1 MTAIVTWNIQYGLG
15 CDGRFDLERIVATAR
30 AMGPMDVFCVQEVA
44 VGMPEMDRG
53 KGEDQAA
60 ALAAL
65 MPEFAPVFRP
75 ALDFAGAEDGK
86 RRQFGNMILSKLPVI
101 QVIAHPLPQPAAPG
115 VKHMRRQALEVVV
128 DTVAGPLRI
137 VTTHL
142 EFHSEAQRAAQV
154 ERLREMHAE
163 ASANER
169 RPPLAAGGAYVA
181 LPRPSAGLICGDF
194 NFPLDEPNYAR
205 MLAPF
210 ADDTPALVDA
220 WTARHGNRPHD
231 PTCGIHDAD
240 QWPQGPHARDFIFIS
255 SELAGAVREV
265 AVDTKTNASDHQ
277 PVRIVLER

>member
-15 CDGRFDLERIVATAR
+15 CDGCYDLKRIVETAR
-30 AMGPMDVFCVQEVA
+30 AMGPMDLFCVQEVA
-44 VGMPEMDRG
+44 VGMPEMDQG

-65 MPEFAPVFRP
+65 LPEFAPVFRP
-75 ALDFAGAEDGK
+75 ALDFAGADDGR
-86 RRQFGNMILSKLPVI
+86 RRQFGNMILSRLPVI

-128 DTVAGPLRI
+128 DTGAGPLRI
-137 VTTHL
+137 GTTHL
-142 EFHSEAQRAAQV
+142 EFHSEAQRMAQV
-154 ERLREMHAE
+154 DRLRELHGE

-169 RPPLAAGGAYVA
+169 RPALAAGGTYVK

-194 NFPLDEPNYAR
+194 NFPLDEAAYAR

-210 ADDTPALVDA
+210 AGDTPALLDA
-220 WTARHGNRPHD
+220 WTVRHGNQPHD
-231 PTCGIHDAD
+231 PTCGIHDAA

-255 SELAGAVREV
+255 AELAGAVREV
-265 AVDTKTNASDHQ
+265 QVDTKTNASDHQ
-277 PVRIVLER
+277 PVRLVLDR